1 MEILAFGSFAVLVI
15 VWLFAPTKAVA
26 VEPSMAVEHTAA
38 EPAAA

>member
-1 MEILAFGSFAVLVI
+1 MEILAFGSFAALVV

-26 VEPSMAVEHTAA
+26 VEPPVTVEHAHT